1 VENSFYNLI
10 RYIEAKTAF
19 KCQSYKEKPL
29 KRRLRV
35 RMRALGVVDFSAY
48 LEHLKRD
55 PTEIERL
62 LNILTI
68 NLSFFF
74 RNPETFAF
82 LQQHQFPEF
91 KKKGESLILW
101 SAGCA
106 NGEEPYSLAISAAES
121 SLLHRVTIYGTDID
135 QGTVDQAQRGIYS
148 IPAFQYTPD
157 RVVQKYFTRTKA
169 GYRVNDDIRARVHFL
184 HLDLLEEPPFGPC
197 NLIMCRNVL
206 IYYSQPVVTAIITR
220 FRDRLTSS
228 GVLVLGASESV
239 HGLGLPLE
247 LEYVNGEIWAN
258 IWYRDII
265 VRIDPTSGEVL
276 GTIDLSGLYSSAV
289 RDREEVANGINCDIA
304 IQFFD
309 FFVDF

>member
-1 VENSFYNLI
+1 
-10 RYIEAKTAF
+10 
-19 KCQSYKEKPL
+19 
-29 KRRLRV
+29 
-35 RMRALGVVDFSAY
+35 MRALGVVDFSAY

-206 IYYSQPVVTAIITR
+206 IYLNRNAQ
-220 FRDRLTSS
+220 
-228 GVLVLGASESV
+228 
-239 HGLGLPLE
+239 
-247 LEYVNGEIWAN
+247 
-258 IWYRDII
+258 
-265 VRIDPTSGEVL
+265 
-276 GTIDLSGLYSSAV
+276 SAV
-289 RDREEVANGINCDIA
+289 IRNFYQQLKTAGYLIIGKVELLIGIPEVKLFEVISRTEHIYRKLNERSA
-304 IQFFD
+304 
-309 FFVDF
+309 